1 MKEWLGNLEIK
12 DIPTIII
19 AFAGIKIITKN
30 VLDIKDRSEKKKKE
44 KQRQK
49 KRSVSKKTN
58 KKKRGR

>member
-1 MKEWLGNLEIK
+1 MKEWLENLEIK

-19 AFAGIKIITKN
+19 AFAGITTITKN

-49 KRSVSKKTN
+49 K
-58 KKKRGR
+58 KRK

>member
-19 AFAGIKIITKN
+19 AFAGITTITKN
-30 VLDIKDRSEKKKKE
+30 VLDIKDRSEKKKIEKQ

-49 KRSVSKKTN
+49 K
-58 KKKRGR
+58 KRK